1 MFRSILSAT
10 AMVALVLAAPASSTT
25 AGLKARD
32 GALLIPVSNGSCIT
46 MDPDEKSGF
55 TLTNSCNE
63 CRAAVVSSCDGEP
76 RVIEVHANSS
86 THLGACRGIQSLL
99 SDTPCQHH

>member
-1 MFRSILSAT
+1 MLRSILT
-10 AMVALVLAAPASSTT
+10 AAALAALLAAPASSAPLT
-25 AGLKARD
+25 LKPAD
-32 GALLIPVSNGSCIT
+32 GARLIPVSSGTCIT

-86 THLGACRGIQSLL
+86 IHIGACKGIQNLL
-99 SDTPCQHH
+99 SDAPCEHR